1 MTTQSGAEAADDLV
15 GRWAEASIEVTPAAT
30 AIAAGS
36 GDLPVLATPRMI
48 ALMEEAACSVLA
60 GALPEG
66 ATSVGTKVDVRHTA
80 PSPLGARVT
89 ARATVVGV
97 DGARVT
103 FEVTAWH
110 GPLESRVEIGRGT
123 HVRAVVDRDS
133 FLSSV

>member
-1 MTTQSGAEAADDLV
+1 MMSHTGAEAADDLV

-48 ALMEEAACSVLA
+48 ALMEEAACTLLA
-60 GALPEG
+60 AALPDE
-66 ATSVGTKVDVRHTA
+66 ATSVGTRIDVRHSV

-97 DGARVT
+97 SAARIT

-110 GPLESRVEIGRGT
+110 GPVDSRVEIGRGT
-123 HVRAVVDRDS
+123 HVRAVVDREA
-133 FLSSV
+133 FLSKL